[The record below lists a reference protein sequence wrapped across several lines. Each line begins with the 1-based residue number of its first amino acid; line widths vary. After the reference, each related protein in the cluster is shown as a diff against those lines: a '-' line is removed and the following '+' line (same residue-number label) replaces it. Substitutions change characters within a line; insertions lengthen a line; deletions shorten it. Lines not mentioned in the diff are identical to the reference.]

1 MDIVDIIICLSG
13 LQTIVTMIIIIKQL
27 ITSSDSINGTILEH
41 QLITQLE
48 NTQLIV
54 LNIKILIQYL
64 FNLIYLVYD
73 GLTLKFSYTRSVT
86 ANNAYGF
93 RKATAHMFIGGDWYY
108 EDFYGSI
115 KVILYRFYNLT
126 YKI

>member
-13 LQTIVTMIIIIKQL
+13 LQTIVVMIIIIKQL

-41 QLITQLE
+41 QLITQQE

-64 FNLIYLVYD
+64 FNLI
-73 GLTLKFSYTRSVT
+73 
-86 ANNAYGF
+86 
-93 RKATAHMFIGGDWYY
+93 
-108 EDFYGSI
+108 
-115 KVILYRFYNLT
+115 
-126 YKI
+126 